1 MSEIAIKN
9 KSFFTSRNSYF
20 STSVIFL
27 ISIMFAL
34 LIGSGFYGYGNDFYA
49 SYNRPNLDWGGFT
62 DRLGYILATLS
73 IGGVHI
79 GVQIVTF
86 ILSLSTGFLL
96 REHIKFKESY
106 SFIFFILLYLIAIH
120 TWPIIMST
128 SNAMRQGLSM
138 SFAFIAFVSA
148 ARKNYFWMIIF
159 SFIAILTHKSG
170 LVLAAIIVFS
180 PIIKNFLSNFS
191 NASKTIVHF
200 LVGSMLLITAYF
212 FFNFLGVE
220 ELNKPSKIIGGDFR
234 GAFVLISI
242 IYIGCSF
249 FFKNILSNSFNV
261 SLYYFSFISPSL
273 LLNGLNWEYERLGMM
288 MLIPYILS
296 FGVLLN
302 RSSYQVYLFLTFIL
316 LLMLTII
323 TGMYASFR

>member
-1 MSEIAIKN
+1 MSEISLKK
-9 KSFFTSRNSYF
+9 KSLFTSSNSYF
-20 STSVIFL
+20 SASVIFI
-27 ISIMFAL
+27 ISISFAL
-34 LIGSGFYGYGNDFYA
+34 LVGSGWYGYGNDFYA

-73 IGGVHI
+73 IGGTHV

-138 SFAFIAFVSA
+138 SFAFMAFVSA
-148 ARKNYFWMIIF
+148 ARNNYYWVIIF
-159 SFIAILTHKSG
+159 SFISILTHKSG
-170 LVLAAIIVFS
+170 LVLAAIIIFA
-180 PIIKNFLSNFS
+180 PIIKTFLQSFS
-191 NASKTIVHF
+191 PASKTIIH
-200 LVGSMLLITAYF
+200 LLIGTFLLIAAYF
-212 FFNFLGVE
+212 FFSILGLE

-234 GAFVLISI
+234 GAFILIGLV
-242 IYIGCSF
+242 YILLSLF
-249 FFKNILSNSFNV
+249 YKQILSNSFNI
-261 SLYYFSFISPSL
+261 SLYYFSFIAPSL

-296 FGVLLN
+296 FGILLN
-302 RSSYQVYLFLTFIL
+302 RSSYQVYLMLTFVL
-316 LLMLTII
+316 LLLLTVI

>member
-1 MSEIAIKN
+1 MSELVIKN
-9 KSFFTSRNSYF
+9 KSLFTSRNNYF
-20 STSVIFL
+20 STLVIFL

-34 LIGSGFYGYGNDFYA
+34 LIGSGLYGYGNDYYA

-86 ILSLSTGFLL
+86 ILSLSTGLLL

-106 SFIFFILLYLIAIH
+106 SFVFFILLYLIAIH

-138 SFAFIAFVSA
+138 SFAFIAFVLA

-159 SFIAILTHKSG
+159 AFISILTHKSG
-170 LVLAAIIVFS
+170 LVLAAIIVFA
-180 PIIKNFLSNFS
+180 PVIKKFLSNFS
-191 NASKTIVHF
+191 TASKIIVHF
-200 LVGSMLLITAYF
+200 LIGTLLLITAYF
-212 FFNFLGVE
+212 FFNILGLE

-242 IYIGCSF
+242 IYIGCYF
-249 FFKNILSNSFNV
+249 FFKNILSNSFNI
-261 SLYYFSFISPSL
+261 SLYYFSFVSPSL

>member
-1 MSEIAIKN
+1 MSEILAN
-9 KSFFTSRNSYF
+9 KSLFTSKNSHF
-20 STSVIFL
+20 SSTVIVL
-27 ISIMFAL
+27 ISLIFAL
-34 LIGSGFYGYGNDFYA
+34 MIGSGMYGYGNDYYS
-49 SYNRPNLDWGGFT
+49 SYHRANLDWGGFT

-73 IGGVHI
+73 INGIHV

-86 ILSLSTGFLL
+86 ILSLSAGFLL

-138 SFAFIAFVSA
+138 SFIFLAFVASS
-148 ARKNYFWMIIF
+148 RRSYYWMILF
-159 SFIAILTHKSG
+159 SFISILTHKSG
-170 LVLAAIIVFS
+170 LVLAAIVIFAPIV
-180 PIIKNFLSNFS
+180 KNFLSGFS
-191 NASKTIVHF
+191 SASRTLIHF
-200 LVGSMLLITAYF
+200 LIGTFLLISAF
-212 FFNFLGVE
+212 FFFSILGLE

-234 GAFVLISI
+234 GAFVLIGV
-242 IYIGCSF
+242 IYILLSF
-249 FFKNILSNSFNV
+249 FYKNMLSNSFNI
-261 SLYYFSFISPSL
+261 SLYYFSFIAPSL

-296 FGVLLN
+296 YGILLN
-302 RSSYQVYLFLTFIL
+302 RFSYQIYMILTFVL
-316 LLMLTII
+316 LLMLTVL